1 MGCKD
6 FVLQERSKGPGKEIA
21 RSCWA
26 VSLIYHLFVHCIIST
41 SFASGNDLGSRQ
53 YILDDYSALQSSGFL
68 SWRNHT
74 LLWLLF
80 MVEPLL
86 WSLFKVFML
95 SAKACN
101 CKVFYFML
109 GNIAQ
114 FVSVLEP
121 DNIIRGIEGL
131 DFCDNFEDDRWDIV
145 KS

>member
-1 MGCKD
+1 
-6 FVLQERSKGPGKEIA
+6 
-21 RSCWA
+21 
-26 VSLIYHLFVHCIIST
+26 
-41 SFASGNDLGSRQ
+41 
-53 YILDDYSALQSSGFL
+53 
-68 SWRNHT
+68 
-74 LLWLLF
+74 
-80 MVEPLL
+80 
-86 WSLFKVFML
+86 ML

-131 DFCDNFEDDRWDIV
+131 DFFDNVEDNRWWDID

>member
-1 MGCKD
+1 MIWDLVSTFLTIPVYYRVVG
-6 FVLQERSKGPGKEIA
+6 FSVGGIIA
-21 RSCWA
+21 
-26 VSLIYHLFVHCIIST
+26 
-41 SFASGNDLGSRQ
+41 
-53 YILDDYSALQSSGFL
+53 
-68 SWRNHT
+68 

-80 MVEPLL
+80 MIEPLL
-86 WSLFKVFML
+86 WSLFKVFMS

-121 DNIIRGIEGL
+121 DNIFRGIEGL
-131 DFCDNFEDDRWDIV
+131 DFFDNVEDDRWGIL